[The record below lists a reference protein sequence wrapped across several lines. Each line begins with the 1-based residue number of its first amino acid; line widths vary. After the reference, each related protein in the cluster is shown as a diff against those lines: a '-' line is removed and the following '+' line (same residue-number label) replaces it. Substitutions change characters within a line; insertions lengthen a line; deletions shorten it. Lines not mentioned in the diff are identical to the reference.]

1 MMSDE
6 AIIRIFMAVFALA
19 GVLQVIFPEQAW
31 WIEHGMP
38 KDAEP
43 SDAGILFTRIGGVI
57 LAIIGIIMFFISFN

>member
-1 MMSDE
+1 
-6 AIIRIFMAVFALA
+6 MAVFALA

-31 WIEHGMP
+31 RIEHGMP

>member
-1 MMSDE
+1 M
-6 AIIRIFMAVFALA
+6 
-19 GVLQVIFPEQAW
+19 QVIFPEQAW
-31 WIEHGMP
+31 RIEHGMP

>member
-43 SDAGILFTRIGGVI
+43 SDTGILITRIGGVI

>member
-1 MMSDE
+1 MMPDE